1 MGLCVPNSLFRN
13 DVVSPVLFEIIPHRT
28 DVHTYTTRP
37 VIFILNVYMMLRTG
51 DFIITKEI
59 IFFLFKA
66 MNRTSFQT
74 FFTVNA

>member
-1 MGLCVPNSLFRN
+1 MGLCVPNPLLCD

-28 DVHTYTTRP
+28 NVHTYTAGP
-37 VIFILNVYMMLRTG
+37 VIFILNIYMMLRTG
-51 DFIITKEI
+51 NFIITKEV